1 MKGLPDLQMGHNLD
15 RIRNRTDKTAGNV
28 GYIRQ
33 QDMRDRHECRKCGID
48 RKSGYV
54 GGIDST
60 AQDMRDRLDSR
71 ICGIDKTAGYAG

>member
-1 MKGLPDLQMGHNLD
+1 
-15 RIRNRTDKTAGNV
+15 
-28 GYIRQ
+28 
-33 QDMRDRHECRKCGID
+33 MRDRHECRKCGID
-48 RKSGYV
+48 RTSGYV

>member
-1 MKGLPDLQMGHNLD
+1 
-15 RIRNRTDKTAGNV
+15 
-28 GYIRQ
+28 
-33 QDMRDRHECRKCGID
+33 MRDRHECRKCGID
-48 RKSGYV
+48 RHRTSGYV